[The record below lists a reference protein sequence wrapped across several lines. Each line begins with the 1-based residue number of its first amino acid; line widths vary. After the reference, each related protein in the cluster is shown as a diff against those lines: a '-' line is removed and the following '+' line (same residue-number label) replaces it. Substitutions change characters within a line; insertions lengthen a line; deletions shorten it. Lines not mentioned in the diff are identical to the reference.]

1 MVDRRCVRLRLPPGA
16 QALAAPAIGPDF
28 EPPPRPDLRSSS
40 SAASSLAPSYLLR
53 SVQSGP
59 RFRGEG
65 DSDGSAGRKKEAVY
79 GTQHRALVSH
89 LNGTS
94 PAADLKVS
102 SARFPCVSLSGSPVS
117 LGSRESHLSGGQD
130 SPSEASPWT
139 PGTEEG
145 RGATDPDAQHCKMYL
160 TLMFRVKGS
169 CLVKPS
175 VCLALLCPAFLVVV
189 VRVAEYRNHLSD
201 VLAGFL
207 TGAAI
212 ATFLVT
218 CVVHNSQSRLP
229 SGRRLSPWED
239 LGQAP
244 TMESP
249 LEKFSVAQSRRSAP
263 AMAT

>member
-16 QALAAPAIGPDF
+16 QAPAAPAIGPDF

-65 DSDGSAGRKKEAVY
+65 DSDGSAGR
-79 GTQHRALVSH
+79 
-89 LNGTS
+89 
-94 PAADLKVS
+94 
-102 SARFPCVSLSGSPVS
+102 
-117 LGSRESHLSGGQD
+117 
-130 SPSEASPWT
+130 
-139 PGTEEG
+139 
-145 RGATDPDAQHCKMYL
+145 KMYL

-212 ATFLVT
+212 ATFLVS
-218 CVVHNSQSRLP
+218 HLP
-229 SGRRLSPWED
+229 IHPCMADPS
-239 LGQAP
+239 
-244 TMESP
+244 
-249 LEKFSVAQSRRSAP
+249 SAP
-263 AMAT
+263 